1 MSRGNNQ
8 KLKLYILNNI
18 MLQQTDDEHGLTMP
32 MIEEELEKRGVSA
45 ERKSLYRDLEALEEL
60 GTEIDYYQIGPRRY
74 YFVSKRIFELPELK
88 LLVDAILSSQFV
100 TVRKSN
106 ELIRKLEN
114 FISIHQAGQLKRQV
128 YMSERIKTMNE
139 SIYYTVDIIHSA
151 IANNQKIRFH
161 YFAWNVKKE
170 AVLRKDGEFYE
181 VSPWALVWNNDS
193 YYLVAFDS
201 EDKKIKHYRADKM
214 KDIVLIDE
222 KREGK
227 ASFDEQKEALS
238 TKRFFQMFGGEEKPV
253 RVRFDNELIGVVI
266 DRFGRDVT
274 IIEEKDSFT
283 AKFDVVV
290 SPQFLGWIMSFGN
303 KAKILGPQSVVDEMK
318 ELITE
323 IQEGY
328 KD

>member
-1 MSRGNNQ
+1 MAKGNNQ

-18 MLQQTDDEHGLTMP
+18 MLELTDDEHGLTMP
-32 MIEEELEKRGVSA
+32 MIEKELERRGVTA
-45 ERKSLYRDLEALEEL
+45 ERKSLYRDLDALEEL
-60 GTEIDYYQIGPRRY
+60 GTEIDYYQDGPRRY
-74 YFVSKRIFELPELK
+74 YFVSGRIFELPELK

-106 ELIRKLEN
+106 ELIKKLEK
-114 FISIHQAGQLKRQV
+114 FISVHQAGQLKRQV

-139 SIYYTVDIIHSA
+139 SIYYTVDIIHAA
-151 IANNQKIRFH
+151 ISDNKKIRFH

-170 AVLRKDGEFYE
+170 QVLRRDGEFYE

-193 YYLVAFDS
+193 YYLVAYDS
-201 EDKKIKHYRADKM
+201 DEGKIKHFRADKM
-214 KDIVLIDE
+214 KDISLLDG

-227 ASFDEQKEALS
+227 SAFDEQKEALS
-238 TKRFFQMFGGEEKPV
+238 TKRFFQMYGGEEKPV
-253 RVRFDNELIGVVI
+253 RVSFDNELIGVVI

-274 IIEEKDSFT
+274 IVEGKDNFT

-290 SPQFLGWIMSFGN
+290 SPQFLGWIMAFGN
-303 KAKILGPQSVVDEMK
+303 KAKILGPKSVVDEMK
-318 ELITE
+318 KLIEE

-328 KD
+328 NG